1 MRHNYRMSEAD
12 GSAGGQV
19 PRTPMMV
26 APGLRGRWL
35 HHEPMKKH
43 VSWRAGGEA
52 ERVYIPADLDDLCGL
67 VRSLSAQEPIHLFG
81 LGSNLLIRD
90 GGLPGVSVL
99 LHGVLKK
106 LALES
111 RVRGVPPGPD
121 NTGLVYAE
129 AGVASPKLARFCANH
144 NLVDGEFWAGIPGT
158 VGGALAMNA
167 GCYGHETWE
176 KVAQVLTLNGKGQ
189 LVERRLE
196 DYEIG
201 YRHVVLKTAADSSQ
215 TSPHLNHLPSPQPSP
230 SGRGSER
237 WAQTDRREGA
247 KVGLRT
253 PKPKDNPHPNPD
265 ETTSHSTKPASGQVA
280 GYLPEGEGANVGLR
294 PSTPIHEWFI
304 GAWFR
309 LPQGDGVASRA
320 TIKSLL
326 QQRIDSQPLQQPNAG
341 SVFRNP
347 PGDFA
352 ARLIESCG
360 LKGYRIGGA
369 QVSPKHANF
378 IVNIDQASAADIE
391 RLIEH
396 VETTVEA
403 RTHVRLQREVRI
415 MGEPS

>member
-12 GSAGGQV
+12 GSAGGHV
-19 PRTPMMV
+19 LRTTMTGS
-26 APGLRGRWL
+26 PGLRGRWL

-43 VSWRAGGEA
+43 VSWRAGGVA
-52 ERVYIPADLDDLCGL
+52 QRAYIPADLDDLCGL
-67 VRSLSAQEPIHLFG
+67 VRSLPAEEPIHFFG

-111 RVRGVPPGPD
+111 RVRGLPSGPD
-121 NTGLVYAE
+121 NTRLVYAE
-129 AGVASPKLARFCANH
+129 TGVASPKLARFCANH
-144 NLVDGEFWAGIPGT
+144 DLVDGEFWAGIPGT

-176 KVAQVLTLNGKGQ
+176 KVVQVVTLNRKGQ
-189 LVERRLE
+189 LVERRVG
-196 DYEIG
+196 DFEIG
-201 YRHVVLKTAADSSQ
+201 YRHVALKTAEDLSSA
-215 TSPHLNHLPSPQPSP
+215 SPHPNPLPSPQPSA
-230 SGRGSER
+230 SGRGGER
-237 WAQTDRREGA
+237 WAQTDIREGA
-247 KVGLRT
+247 KVTQGV
-253 PKPKDNPHPNPD
+253 PKPIN
-265 ETTSHSTKPASGQVA
+265 
-280 GYLPEGEGANVGLR
+280 
-294 PSTPIHEWFI
+294 EWFI

-320 TIKSLL
+320 TIKALL
-326 QQRIDSQPLQQPNAG
+326 QKRIDSQPLQQPNAG

-378 IVNIDQASAADIE
+378 IVNVDQASAADIE

-403 RTHVRLQREVRI
+403 RTQVRLHREVRI